1 MAHLRQIR
9 SLRMMPQKI
18 DEKICLNAAEL
29 NPVHEVLFNYYGLP
43 VSEKDSC
50 RFVFTTERFA
60 HEQTIAESAVLGR
73 YARPRDRDRFVL
85 FDKGE

>member
-29 NPVHEVLFNYYGLP
+29 LIAQTAVDLRSQIQAYFLHYVHKLFHPG
-43 VSEKDSC
+43 
-50 RFVFTTERFA
+50 
-60 HEQTIAESAVLGR
+60 ILGHVR
-73 YARPRDRDRFVL
+73 LHLLLLVCSVPACTNVIL
-85 FDKGE
+85 